1 MTSIKISAEQK
12 DKLKRDKASSPESK
26 FDWLQS
32 AFEFVSEIKKKR
44 P

>member
-1 MTSIKISAEQK
+1 MTSSKISNEQK

-32 AFEFVSEIKKKR
+32 ALDFVSAIKKKR
-44 P
+44 L